1 MPIPVGRRPVAGP
14 GVTEGLA
21 LGLEGFGT
29 PAGATAGAAAGTAA
43 GAAEG
48 SAAGADDGSA
58 RGDALGRDAVPAGR
72 TTTGLESTRGSGGGA
87 DVARALVLGVGS
99 ATTVVGGT
107 TSLVGGVVSIVVA
120 GVVGGVVSGV
130 VAGVVAGVVPGVVPG
145 VVSGVVPGVVV
156 GVVSGTDD
164 AGGAAAR
171 AMLGIDTA
179 AATGVTIT
187 RPRIRPR
194 VRQLNRTERE
204 RAPRQRRS
212 REPAEHVT

>member
-130 VAGVVAGVVPGVVPG
+130 VAGVVAGVV
-145 VVSGVVPGVVV
+145 SGVVPGVVV